1 MGEVIGFARHE
12 RASSSLRAAKS
23 AKTSKVI
30 SRLPRSDA
38 NATTEAQRAG
48 GMPRTL
54 QLLTVE
60 SDCPRAPA
68 TAPVPPRVSMIESGL
83 CMDDNIVRIART
95 SQGFAKSE
103 MTCSQKYD
111 WLGTMTDSDEII
123 SARLKAL
130 RIALGYKHQ
139 NAFASELGIEKNT
152 YNPFENGKRTLTFE
166 VACRIR
172 RRFGIHVDWLFFGDM
187 GQVSNDI
194 LLKIGSDPSE
204 STRPAKRRK

>member
-1 MGEVIGFARHE
+1 MGEVIDYSRHG

-23 AKTSKVI
+23 ANTSNVI
-30 SRLPRSDA
+30 SRFPKSA
-38 NATTEAQRAG
+38 AKATTAAQRPG
-48 GMPRTL
+48 GMPRVR

-60 SDCPRAPA
+60 SDCRSAPA
-68 TAPVPPRVSMIESGL
+68 TAPVPPRASIIESGL
-83 CMDDNIVRIART
+83 SMDSNIVRVMRT

-103 MTCSQKYD
+103 MTASQKCG
-111 WLGTMTDSDEII
+111 WLEPMTDTDQII

-139 NAFASELGIEKNT
+139 NAFAAELGIEKNT
-152 YNPFENGKRTLTFE
+152 YNPFENGKRPLTFE

-172 RRFGIHVDWLFFGDM
+172 RRFGISVDWLFFGDM

-194 LLKIGSDPSE
+194 LLKIGSNPAE
-204 STRPAKRRK
+204 SSRPAHRRK